1 MTPDPNTRRWR
12 KSSRSSGQNGECIEL
27 AHTGMV
33 RDSIHPASPTLQIDL
48 HNLLTCMKA
57 GMLDR

>member
-27 AHTGMV
+27 THAGMV
-33 RDSIHPASPTLQIDL
+33 RDSKTRPASLSKSTYTTFWPP
-48 HNLLTCMKA
+48 
-57 GMLDR
+57 